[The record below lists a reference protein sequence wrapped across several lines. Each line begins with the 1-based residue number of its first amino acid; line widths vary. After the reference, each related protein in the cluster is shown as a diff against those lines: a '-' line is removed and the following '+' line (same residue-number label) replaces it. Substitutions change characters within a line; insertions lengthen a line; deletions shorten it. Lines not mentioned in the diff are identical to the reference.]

1 MLFERKTSY
10 ISSIKDY
17 GNTELGTVEQK
28 QWGKIESIGD
38 KQ

>member
-1 MLFERKTSY
+1 MLFETKTSY

-17 GNTELGTVEQK
+17 GNTEQGTVEQK

>member
-1 MLFERKTSY
+1 MLFERNTSY

-17 GNTELGTVEQK
+17 GNTEQSTVEQK
-28 QWGKIESIGD
+28 QWGKIGSIGD